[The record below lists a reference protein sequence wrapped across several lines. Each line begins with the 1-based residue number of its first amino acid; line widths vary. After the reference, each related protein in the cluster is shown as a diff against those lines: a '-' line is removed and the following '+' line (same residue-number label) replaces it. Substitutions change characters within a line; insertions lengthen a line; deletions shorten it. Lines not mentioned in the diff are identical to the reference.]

1 MDNKRE
7 ITLKI
12 LVNEQENIFIKS
24 YLQKINDDINAKNNS
39 NKIKIKQKSL
49 SEFLREII
57 LNSLIKN
64 DLHSDFLN
72 LKLNQIEKY
81 IKRNLSLT
89 FKNSEKLF
97 GSEEAKN
104 IFNEIKNIE

>member
-104 IFNEIKNIE
+104 IFNKIKNIE